1 MTPPEPRDD
10 AEARRAARPAAR
22 PEAPRPWTLRTA
34 SAADVHDIA
43 VFQTET
49 WREAYRDVVD
59 PAYLAAVGVPE
70 RVASWGLRIAS
81 PARHVVLARVRDAAP
96 DTSGDDADDTPG
108 DDARGPSADDARGE
122 VAGVVSWAHGDLRHD
137 PFDLDLVELTTLYVG
152 AAHRGGGLADAL
164 LREALGDG
172 AAYLWAFERNARALA
187 FYARH
192 GFVADGTRKLDV
204 PTGAWERR
212 LVRPARPAPGVG

>member
-81 PARHVVLARVRDAAP
+81 PARHVVVARVRDAAP
-96 DTSGDDADDTPG
+96 VTSGDDADDTPG

-152 AAHRGGGLADAL
+152 AVHRGSGLADAL

>member
-1 MTPPEPRDD
+1 MTRPEPRDD
-10 AEARRAARPAAR
+10 AEARRA
-22 PEAPRPWTLRTA
+22 APRPWTLRTA
-34 SAADVHDIA
+34 SAADVRDIA

-81 PARHVVLARVRDAAP
+81 PARHVVVARVRDAAP
-96 DTSGDDADDTPG
+96 VTSGDDADDTPG

-152 AAHRGGGLADAL
+152 AVHRGSGLADAL

>member
-10 AEARRAARPAAR
+10 AEARRAARPAA
-22 PEAPRPWTLRTA
+22 RPWTLRTA

-81 PARHVVLARVRDAAP
+81 PARHVVVARVRDAAG

-152 AAHRGGGLADAL
+152 AAHRGSGLADAL

>member
-1 MTPPEPRDD
+1 MTRPEPRDD
-10 AEARRAARPAAR
+10 AAATPAAT
-22 PEAPRPWTLRTA
+22 PAAPRPWTLRAATG
-34 SAADVHDIA
+34 ADVHDVA

-81 PARHVVLARVRDAAP
+81 PARHVVVARVRDAANG
-96 DTSGDDADDTPG
+96 TSD
-108 DDARGPSADDARGE
+108 DDARDAPGDDARGE

-137 PFDLDLVELTTLYVG
+137 PFDLDLVELTTLYVA
-152 AAHRGGGLADAL
+152 AAHRGSGLADAL

-212 LVRPARPAPGVG
+212 LVRPARPAPGVR

>member
-10 AEARRAARPAAR
+10 AEARRAARA
-22 PEAPRPWTLRTA
+22 EAPRPWTLRTA

-81 PARHVVLARVRDAAP
+81 PARHVVVARVRDAAP
-96 DTSGDDADDTPG
+96 DTSGDDAEDTAG
-108 DDARGPSADDARGE
+108 DDARGTSGDDARGE

-152 AAHRGGGLADAL
+152 AVHRGSGLADAL

-212 LVRPARPAPGVG
+212 LVRPPRPAPGGVS

>member
-10 AEARRAARPAAR
+10 AEARRAARP
-22 PEAPRPWTLRTA
+22 EALPWTLRTA

-70 RVASWGLRIAS
+70 RVASWGLRVAS
-81 PARHVVLARVRDAAP
+81 PARHVVVARVRDAAP

-164 LREALGDG
+164 LRKALGDG

-212 LVRPARPAPGVG
+212 LVRPPRPAPGVG

>member
-1 MTPPEPRDD
+1 MTRPEPRDD
-10 AEARRAARPAAR
+10 AEARRAA
-22 PEAPRPWTLRTA
+22 PRPWTLRTA
-34 SAADVHDIA
+34 TAADVHDIA
-43 VFQTET
+43 VFQAET

-81 PARHVVLARVRDAAP
+81 PARHVVLARVPDAASG
-96 DTSGDDADDTPG
+96 TSD
-108 DDARGPSADDARGE
+108 DDARDAPGADARGE

-152 AAHRGGGLADAL
+152 AAHRGSGLADAL

>member
-1 MTPPEPRDD
+1 MTRPEPRDD
-10 AEARRAARPAAR
+10 AEARRT
-22 PEAPRPWTLRTA
+22 APRPWTLRTA
-34 SAADVHDIA
+34 SAADVHDVA

-81 PARHVVLARVRDAAP
+81 PARHVVVARVPDAAGHA
-96 DTSGDDADDTPG
+96 SGA
-108 DDARGPSADDARGE
+108 DARGE

-152 AAHRGGGLADAL
+152 AAHRGSGLADAL
-164 LREALGDG
+164 LREARCGPRG
-172 AAYLWAFERNARALA
+172 
-187 FYARH
+187 
-192 GFVADGTRKLDV
+192 
-204 PTGAWERR
+204 
-212 LVRPARPAPGVG
+212 

>member
-1 MTPPEPRDD
+1 MTRPEPRDD
-10 AEARRAARPAAR
+10 AAATPAAT
-22 PEAPRPWTLRTA
+22 PAAPRPWTLRAATG
-34 SAADVHDIA
+34 ADVHDVA

-81 PARHVVLARVRDAAP
+81 PARHVVVARVRDAANG
-96 DTSGDDADDTPG
+96 TSD
-108 DDARGPSADDARGE
+108 DDARDAPGDDARGE

-152 AAHRGGGLADAL
+152 AVHRGSGLADAL

-212 LVRPARPAPGVG
+212 LVRPARPAPGGVG

>member
-22 PEAPRPWTLRTA
+22 PEVPRPWTLRTA

-70 RVASWGLRIAS
+70 RVASWGLRVAS
-81 PARHVVLARVRDAAP
+81 PARHVVVARVREAAP

-212 LVRPARPAPGVG
+212 LVRPPRPAPGVG

>member
-1 MTPPEPRDD
+1 MTRPEPRDD
-10 AEARRAARPAAR
+10 AAATPAAT
-22 PEAPRPWTLRTA
+22 PAAPRPWTLRAATG
-34 SAADVHDIA
+34 ADVHDVA

-81 PARHVVLARVRDAAP
+81 PARHVVVARVRDAAG

-152 AAHRGGGLADAL
+152 AAHRGSGLADAL
-164 LREALGDG
+164 LQEALGDG

-212 LVRPARPAPGVG
+212 LVRPDRPAPGVG

>member
-59 PAYLAAVGVPE
+59 PAYLAAVGMPE

-81 PARHVVLARVRDAAP
+81 PARHVVVARVRDAAG

-152 AAHRGGGLADAL
+152 AAHRGSGLADAL

-212 LVRPARPAPGVG
+212 LVRPDRPAPGVG

>member
-10 AEARRAARPAAR
+10 AEARRT
-22 PEAPRPWTLRTA
+22 APRPWTLWTA
-34 SAADVHDIA
+34 SAADVHDVA

-81 PARHVVLARVRDAAP
+81 PARHVVVARVPDAAGHA
-96 DTSGDDADDTPG
+96 SGA
-108 DDARGPSADDARGE
+108 DARGE

-152 AAHRGGGLADAL
+152 AAHRGSGLADAL
-164 LREALGDG
+164 LQEALGDG

>member
-1 MTPPEPRDD
+1 MTPPEPRDA
-10 AEARRAARPAAR
+10 AEARRTARPAAR
-22 PEAPRPWTLRTA
+22 PEPRPWTLWTA
-34 SAADVHDIA
+34 SAADVHDVA

-81 PARHVVLARVRDAAP
+81 PARHVVVARVPDAAGHA
-96 DTSGDDADDTPG
+96 SGA
-108 DDARGPSADDARGE
+108 DARGE

-152 AAHRGGGLADAL
+152 AAHRGSGLADAL
-164 LREALGDG
+164 LQEALGDG